1 MNDITI
7 SAETISRVL
16 FVLQQLA
23 NLGSLLLITSAL
35 TALVVREHYKRD

>member
-35 TALVVREHYKRD
+35 TALAVRDHYKRD